1 MDMLQGVKDQMYKPD
16 AKTRQQR
23 EHLWNE
29 VCWDLCERTRTEFTI
44 TVESINATRL
54 EKIGIPVE
62 LSQK

>member
-44 TVESINATRL
+44 SVESINATRL